1 MSAPPEFLENFYHEY
16 MLNFVICFFCIYW
29 YNHMMFTL
37 RFVEVGYYV
46 DWFDEPSLFP
56 WNKSH
61 VITLVC
67 CWVQFDNILLRILKS
82 IWFDT
87 GVATWFWGVVVVWCY
102 FCCPCCYLLSFARK
116 CISIPSLSACM
127 CLGLKWVCARQ
138 HMDECC
144 FLSILLPY
152 VFWLEHFS
160 RLYLK

>member
-1 MSAPPEFLENFYHEY
+1 MCWGMSAPPDFLENFYLEY
-16 MLNFVICFFCIYW
+16 MLNFVICFFCIHW

-67 CWVQFDNILLRILKS
+67 CWGQFDNILLRILKS

-102 FCCPCCYLLSFARK
+102 FCCPCCLLVVVLCCSFAWEMY
-116 CISIPSLSACM
+116 PYPFTFSL
-127 CLGLKWVCARQ
+127 
-138 HMDECC
+138 
-144 FLSILLPY
+144 Y
-152 VFWLEHFS
+152 VSSSDVSLC
-160 RLYLK
+160 